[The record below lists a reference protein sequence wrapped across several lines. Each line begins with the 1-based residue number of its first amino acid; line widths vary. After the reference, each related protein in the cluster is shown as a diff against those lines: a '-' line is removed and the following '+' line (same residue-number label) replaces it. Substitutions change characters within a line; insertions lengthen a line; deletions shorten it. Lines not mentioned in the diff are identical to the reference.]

1 MSETETL
8 TALDERIGTD
18 ISNASNFDDVMNLA
32 GFDFNV
38 DRVPMHTPEGN
49 IVKNN
54 YIVRRADTKRI
65 LGTCKSRY
73 MPVQTAAMF
82 EPFHQMVQKYGA
94 TYETAGLIN
103 GGSKCWISAKL
114 PGDWGLKSRPDDK
127 IEQRIVSLV
136 SHDTVFLIQR
146 TGKII

>member
-8 TALDERIGTD
+8 TSLDDRIGTD

-54 YIVRRADTKRI
+54 YIVRRGDTKRI
-65 LGTCKSRY
+65 LGT
-73 MPVQTAAMF
+73 
-82 EPFHQMVQKYGA
+82 
-94 TYETAGLIN
+94 
-103 GGSKCWISAKL
+103 
-114 PGDWGLKSRPDDK
+114 
-127 IEQRIVSLV
+127 
-136 SHDTVFLIQR
+136 
-146 TGKII
+146 